1 MQVEVRLFSGLEKLV
16 SGARYGQPLYI
27 DISSGM
33 TVGELLNRLGIPLN
47 KIFSVILNGR
57 HAEQNQVLQP
67 GDRVALFPPLAGG

>member
-1 MQVEVRLFSGLEKLV
+1 LQVEVRLFGGLEKLV
-16 SGARYGQPLYI
+16 FGAGYGQPLYL

-33 TVGELLNRLGIPLN
+33 TVGELLNRLGIPGN